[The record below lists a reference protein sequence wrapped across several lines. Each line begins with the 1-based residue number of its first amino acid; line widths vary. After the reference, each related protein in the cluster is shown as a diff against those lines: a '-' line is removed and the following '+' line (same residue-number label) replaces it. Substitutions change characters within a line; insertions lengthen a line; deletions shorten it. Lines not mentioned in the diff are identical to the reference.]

1 MTADLARPFRVLL
14 CLTVAEGGPVL
25 VSKGFSPSSSSGD
38 RSRSDL
44 RARLRAC
51 RKDLFRGRAALRS
64 GFPSGRKSANH
75 DATSCQR
82 APALLKSHPIE
93 AGWERCIHLEDMG
106 PRPQPPD
113 FPHQEPTARGV
124 NEIKFRRLGGR
135 QFELHSNRNQRR
147 GIGSKA
153 RE

>member
-51 RKDLFRGRAALRS
+51 RKDPIDGQPAEGMIRRQS
-64 GFPSGRKSANH
+64 SHGFPSLRRDYSLLGSAGR
-75 DATSCQR
+75 
-82 APALLKSHPIE
+82 
-93 AGWERCIHLEDMG
+93 
-106 PRPQPPD
+106 
-113 FPHQEPTARGV
+113 
-124 NEIKFRRLGGR
+124 
-135 QFELHSNRNQRR
+135 
-147 GIGSKA
+147 
-153 RE
+153 